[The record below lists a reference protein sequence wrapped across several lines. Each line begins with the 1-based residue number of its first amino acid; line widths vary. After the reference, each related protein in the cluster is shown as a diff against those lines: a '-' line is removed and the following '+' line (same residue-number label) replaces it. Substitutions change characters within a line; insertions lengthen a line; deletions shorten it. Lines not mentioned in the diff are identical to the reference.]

1 MSSDPDCIFCK
12 IIAGEIP
19 CFRIF
24 EYDATLA
31 FMDIN
36 PVNDGHALIIPKAHY
51 EDVLSVSGDALAATA
66 ATVKKVAAAV
76 QAALEPAGMNLLQC
90 NGEAA
95 NQSVMHFHMHVI
107 PRRIGDDLGMN
118 WELKPGDMDAIARIA
133 ERIKAHL

>member
-1 MSSDPDCIFCK
+1 MNSDPDCIFCK
-12 IIAGEIP
+12 IVAGAIP
-19 CFRIF
+19 CFKLY
-24 EYDATLA
+24 EDAATLA

-36 PVNDGHALIIPKAHY
+36 PVNDGHALIVPKAHY
-51 EDVLSVSGDALAATA
+51 EDVFAVSGDALAATA
-66 ATVKKVAAAV
+66 ATAKKVAAAV

-118 WELKPGDMDAIARIA
+118 WELEPGDMDAIGQIA

>member
-1 MSSDPDCIFCK
+1 MNSDPDCIFCK
-12 IIAGEIP
+12 IVAGEIP
-19 CFRIF
+19 SFKLY
-24 EYDATLA
+24 EDSATLA

-36 PVNDGHALIIPKAHY
+36 PVNDGHALIVPKAHY
-51 EDVLSVSGDALAATA
+51 EDVFAVSGDALAATA
-66 ATVKKVAAAV
+66 ATAKKVAAAV

-118 WELKPGDMDAIARIA
+118 WELEPGDMDAIGQIA
-133 ERIKAHL
+133 ERIKTHL

>member
-1 MSSDPDCIFCK
+1 MTTDPDCIFCK
-12 IIAGEIP
+12 IVAGEIP
-19 CFRIF
+19 SFKLY
-24 EYDATLA
+24 EDAATFA

-51 EDVLSVSGDALAATA
+51 EDVFAVSGEVLAATA

-118 WELKPGDMDAIARIA
+118 WELEPGDMDAIARIA
-133 ERIKAHL
+133 EQIKAHL

>member
-1 MSSDPDCIFCK
+1 MTIDPDCIFCK
-12 IIAGEIP
+12 IVAGGIP
-19 CFRIF
+19 CFKLY
-24 EYDATLA
+24 EDAATLA

-36 PVNDGHALIIPKAHY
+36 PVNDGHALIVPKAHY
-51 EDVLSVSGDALAATA
+51 EDVFAVSGDALAATA

-95 NQSVMHFHMHVI
+95 NQSVMHVHMHVI

-118 WELKPGDMDAIARIA
+118 WELEPGDIDAIGRIA
-133 ERIKAHL
+133 ERIRQNM

>member
-1 MSSDPDCIFCK
+1 MTTDPDCIFCK
-12 IIAGEIP
+12 IVAGEVP
-19 CFRIF
+19 CFKLY
-24 EYDATLA
+24 EDAATLA

-51 EDVLSVSGDALAATA
+51 EDVFAVSGDALAATA
-66 ATVKKVAAAV
+66 ATAKKVAAAV

-118 WELKPGDMDAIARIA
+118 WELEPGDMDAIAQIA
-133 ERIKAHL
+133 ERIKAHF

>member
-1 MSSDPDCIFCK
+1 MTIDPDCIFCK
-12 IIAGEIP
+12 IVAGEIP
-19 CFRIF
+19 CFKLY
-24 EYDATLA
+24 EDAATLA

-36 PVNDGHALIIPKAHY
+36 PVNDGHALIVPKAHY
-51 EDVLSVSGDALAATA
+51 EDVFAVSGDALAATA

-118 WELKPGDMDAIARIA
+118 WELEPGDMDAIGQIA
-133 ERIKAHL
+133 ERIRQNM